1 VAVMV
6 MVSVGTMDWHSV
18 HPRTLR
24 LMPLSETLVMLVTV
38 VATVLTHNLAIG
50 VVLGVITA
58 MVLFARRVAHMT
70 SIEKVAE
77 LDTDDGGEDAPRRY
91 RGTGELFWSSS
102 NDLVYRFDYS
112 DAPEHVVLDLTD
124 ADIWDA
130 STVATLDAVQHKYAA
145 KGKTLS
151 VIGLDGASQDR

>member
-1 VAVMV
+1 LLAGVFLLVLVVALGDIVGLSPMAALVAVMV

-70 SIEKVAE
+70 AIEKAAE
-77 LDTDDGGEDAPRRY
+77 LA
-91 RGTGELFWSSS
+91 
-102 NDLVYRFDYS
+102 
-112 DAPEHVVLDLTD
+112 
-124 ADIWDA
+124 
-130 STVATLDAVQHKYAA
+130 
-145 KGKTLS
+145 
-151 VIGLDGASQDR
+151 